1 MVVDQSQLLLA
12 QVVHLDAR
20 HHPRSFAPIKRLHF
34 RGSIDQ
40 FFVVGVGDLPQDDK
54 SMTGHHD
61 PDPRLELF
69 DDARHP
75 TFLPQ
80 SSRLSST
87 SSSPRNALYQ
97 SRSLLLLARESS
109 PLDLGL
115 RLPLALSALDHNCS
129 IAPSLLLQQ
138 ISAST
143 ASKITPPGALYDES
157 FTLPPVLIHQY
168 LELLPGLRG
177 TTSSETASVHSCGRV
192 DGVEATRF
200 HEDAIDA
207 TTSP

>member
-1 MVVDQSQLLLA
+1 M
-12 QVVHLDAR
+12 HLDAR
-20 HHPRSFAPIKRLHF
+20 HHPRPFASIKRLHF
-34 RGSIDQ
+34 RGPIHELFMIRIGYLSQ
-40 FFVVGVGDLPQDDK
+40 YNK

-61 PDPRLELF
+61 PDPSLELL
-69 DDARHP
+69 DDSCYP

-80 SSRLSST
+80 SSSFPST
-87 SSSPRNALYQ
+87 SSSPRNPLYQ

-109 PLDLGL
+109 PVNLGL
-115 RLPLALSALDHNCS
+115 RLALPFPTLDHDGS
-129 IAPSLLLQQ
+129 IASPLLLQQ
-138 ISAST
+138 VRPPT
-143 ASKITPPGALYDES
+143 PCEITPPGALYDKRLT
-157 FTLPPVLIHQY
+157 FPPVLVHQN